1 MKDLRQ
7 KVLEQKTSHGH
18 TNEEIR
24 LIVHREICNLQKQY
38 RITPLGNGVIEKKF
52 YSETYRAFL
61 KTGSDET
68 TSYFSEL
75 RDNCL
80 LEETNIKKFING
92 RSKRIQN
99 KTKDFFAV
107 YCGFEGYN
115 SFLADSKIERK
126 ENDTSN
132 SNSKIS
138 ITVNQHGKENTSI
151 GEIKTDNLYL

>member
-7 KVLEQKTSHGH
+7 KVLEQKTMHGH

-38 RITPLGNGVIEKKF
+38 RVTPGNGVIEKKF
-52 YSETYRAFL
+52 YSEIYRAFL
-61 KTGSDET
+61 NTGSDEST
-68 TSYFSEL
+68 NYYSKL

-80 LEETNIKKFING
+80 LDETNIKKFING
-92 RSKRIQN
+92 GSKRIQN
-99 KTKDFFAV
+99 KTKDFFAI

-126 ENDTSN
+126 ENDILT
-132 SNSKIS
+132 NSKIS

-151 GEIKTDNLYL
+151 GEINTENLYL